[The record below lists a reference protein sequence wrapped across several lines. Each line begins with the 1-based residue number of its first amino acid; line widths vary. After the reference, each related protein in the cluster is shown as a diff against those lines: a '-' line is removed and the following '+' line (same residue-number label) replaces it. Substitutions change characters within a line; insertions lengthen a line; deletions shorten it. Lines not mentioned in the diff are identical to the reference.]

1 MVTLA
6 STTSLSTVLKL
17 LTGLQDAIAQT
28 HVASSEPLAKGLHLG
43 DQRPPLREVF
53 RSEDVCRWCLRLD
66 RHCDPDPLGEMYVFI
81 QLTVI

>member
-17 LTGLQDAIAQT
+17 LTVLHDALAQI

-43 DQRPPLREVF
+43 DQRPPLGSLARPSLWPGPPRGNV
-53 RSEDVCRWCLRLD
+53 RLHPT
-66 RHCDPDPLGEMYVFI
+66 HCHL
-81 QLTVI
+81 

>member
-17 LTGLQDAIAQT
+17 LTVLQDALAQI

-43 DQRPPLREVF
+43 EQRPPLREIC
-53 RSEDVCRWCLRLD
+53 RSEDVRRWGPWLD
-66 RHCDPDPLGEMYVFI
+66 HHCDPDPIGETYVFI